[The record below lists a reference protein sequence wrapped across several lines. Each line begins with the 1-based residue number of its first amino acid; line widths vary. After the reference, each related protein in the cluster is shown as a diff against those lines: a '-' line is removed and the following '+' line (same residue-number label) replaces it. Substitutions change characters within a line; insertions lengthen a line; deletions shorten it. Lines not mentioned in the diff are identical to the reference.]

1 MGRAKI
7 KYGLIP
13 VVMVVGLLIA
23 VKIGVLSFGHTK
35 NVMTAPNVVSI
46 TAGEVMYMSVVP
58 TLLLTGSIEGE
69 TTGIISAK
77 IGGRIAEVLVE
88 DGQQVSAGETLV
100 RLESV
105 ELSNAVGIARDGVN
119 RLQANYE
126 NSAADYNRYKLLY
139 EQKAIA
145 KQQLDSA
152 ETKMKMAETEL
163 SSAYASLSNAQEQ
176 REYGA
181 IKAPVNG
188 VVANR
193 TAVIGQVVS
202 AGLPLMT
209 IENIRQVYG
218 VVNIEQKDMGALKTG
233 LSAEIIVDAY
243 PGQVFAGTVHIIN
256 PVAASSN
263 RMFRAKIKL
272 ENVHDRLKP
281 GMFVKAGIVLGPEIQ
296 SLFVP
301 KNAVFQKQ
309 GLYYVYV
316 IQNNKVVKQ
325 QFEVGIVKGDYIEVK
340 TGLQAQMMIA
350 TSNINTL
357 KDGDSILVTR
367 ASSKK

>member
-1 MGRAKI
+1 MSRAKI
-7 KYGLIP
+7 KYGLLP
-13 VVMVVGLLIA
+13 VAMVIGLLIA
-23 VKIGVLSFGHTK
+23 VKTGVLPFGHAK
-35 NVMTAPNVVSI
+35 NVLTVPHVVSI
-46 TAGEVMYMSVVP
+46 VAGEVKYMSIAP
-58 TLLLTGSIEGE
+58 KLLLTGSIEGE
-69 TTGIISAK
+69 TTAMISAK

-88 DGQQVSAGETLV
+88 DGQRVSAGEPLV

-105 ELSNAVGIARDGVN
+105 ELANAVGIAKDGVN
-119 RLQANYE
+119 RAQANYE
-126 NSAADYNRYKLLY
+126 NGATDYNRYKLLY
-139 EQKAIA
+139 EQKAIS

-152 ETKMKMAETEL
+152 ETKMRMAETDL
-163 SSAYASLSNAQEQ
+163 SSAYASLSNAHEQ

-181 IKAPVNG
+181 IKAPVSG

-209 IENIRQVYG
+209 IENIGQVYA
-218 VVNIEQKDMGALKTG
+218 VVNIEQKDMGVLKTG
-233 LSAEIIVDAY
+233 MLAEVIVDAY

-272 ENVHDRLKP
+272 ENADSRLKP
-281 GMFVKAGIVLGPEIQ
+281 GMFVKTGIILGSEIK

-301 KNAVFQKQ
+301 QNAIFQKQ

-316 IQNNKVVKQ
+316 IQNDKVAKQ
-325 QFEVGIVKGDYIEVK
+325 QVEVGIVKGDYIEVK
-340 TGLQAQMMIA
+340 TGLQEHMMIA

-357 KDGDSILVTR
+357 KDGDSISVTQ
-367 ASSKK
+367 